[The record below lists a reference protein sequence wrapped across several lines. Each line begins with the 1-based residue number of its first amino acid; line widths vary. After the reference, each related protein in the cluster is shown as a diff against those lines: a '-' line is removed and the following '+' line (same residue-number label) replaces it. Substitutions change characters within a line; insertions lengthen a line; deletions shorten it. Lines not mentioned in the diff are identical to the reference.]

1 MKTVRRASVFLWG
14 LLAVASFA
22 ETALIS
28 GLSADLPDPDAMAA
42 ARATSACLANTQQ
55 GAAFCAHS
63 AWQAS
68 SYTGDV
74 SWQALETSN
83 IRRK

>member
-1 MKTVRRASVFLWG
+1 MTVA
-14 LLAVASFA
+14 AFA

-28 GLSADLPDPDAMAA
+28 GLPADLPDPDAMAA
-42 ARATSACLANTQQ
+42 AGAVFACLANTQQ
-55 GAAFCAHS
+55 GAASCAQS

-83 IRRK
+83 TRRK